1 MAGDSVIVMLDGVP
15 FTGWKKVTVSQ
26 AFDKAT
32 GECSLTISPLP
43 GNPLPADVGSTAQVI
58 LAGRPVITGHV
69 HEVTGSHGWGEHDIE
84 LSIRDK
90 TQDMIDSTV
99 GPGVEFKPPIQLK
112 QVLDGT
118 LKKMGLSGIKVIDK
132 ANPEPYRKGGEV
144 PVAAIDDTG
153 FGYADQ
159 WAKKRQVVLN
169 TDGEGNLVIDRN
181 RKQRGPG
188 ALIKMFEDSPLNNVK
203 KATYKN
209 SDSGR
214 HNKTDCHA
222 QKSTNDLDYWESRP
236 KGDEPAQSN
245 PLSTKTGTATDSG
258 IRPERKLHYRARQ
271 GIEGKT
277 PEQAAKWRTN
287 LARARNYTYEAEVSG
302 FEMAPGQL
310 WWPGFIVPV
319 RDDHFLISDEMFIK
333 EVTFTKDWDGGAV
346 TQISLTAKDAYSE
359 IDEAPKSRTGKA
371 GLGTKPSG
379 SF

>member
-15 FTGWKKVTVSQ
+15 FDGWKKVTVSQ

-132 ANPEPYRKGGEV
+132 ANPEQFRKGGEV

-159 WAKKRQVVLN
+159 WARKRQVVLN

-209 SDSGR
+209 SDAGR
-214 HNKTDCHA
+214 HNETDCHA
-222 QKSTNDLDYWESRP
+222 QKSTNDLDYWETRP

-245 PLSTKTGTATDSG
+245 PLATKTGKAVDSS

-287 LARARNYTYEAEVSG
+287 LARARNYTYEAEVAG

-310 WWPGFIVPV
+310 WWPGFIIPV
-319 RDDHFLISDEMFIK
+319 RDDHFLISDELFIK

-359 IDEAPKSRTGKA
+359 SDEAPKSRTGKA

>member
-15 FTGWKKVTVSQ
+15 FDGWKKVTVSQ

-43 GNPLPADVGSTAQVI
+43 DNPLPADVGSTAQVI

-69 HEVTGSHGWGEHDIE
+69 HEVTGSHGWGDHDIE

-112 QVLDGT
+112 QVLEGT
-118 LKKMGLSGIKVIDK
+118 LQKMGLSGIKVIDK
-132 ANPEPYRKGGEV
+132 ANPEQFRKGGEV

-159 WAKKRQVVLN
+159 WARKRQVVLN

-209 SDSGR
+209 SDAGR
-214 HNKTDCHA
+214 HNETDCHA
-222 QKSTNDLDYWESRP
+222 QKSTNDLDYWETRP

-245 PLSTKTGTATDSG
+245 PLATKTGKAVDSSV
-258 IRPERKLHYRARQ
+258 RPERKLHYRARQ

-287 LARARNYTYEAEVSG
+287 LARARNYTYEAEVAG

-310 WWPGFIVPV
+310 WWPGFIIPV
-319 RDDHFLISDEMFIK
+319 RDDHFLISDELFIK

-359 IDEAPKSRTGKA
+359 SDEAPKSRTGKA